1 MVAAAA
7 TNGRVE
13 GGEIAM
19 FMQWLI
25 WVLIPLAVVAV
36 FGCCVVYAWATVS
49 PSGWAARFT
58 FALYNRIAGWLL
70 GPADPRDRAL
80 PHRRGLFERRR
91 PPDNGERR

>member
-1 MVAAAA
+1 MAASAA

-13 GGEIAM
+13 GGKITM

-25 WVLIPLAVVAV
+25 WVLIQLAVVAV
-36 FGCCVVYAWATVS
+36 FGCCLMYAWATAS
-49 PSGWAARFT
+49 ASGWAARFT
-58 FALYNRIAGWLL
+58 FALYSRIASWLL

-91 PPDNGERR
+91 PHNSGESR